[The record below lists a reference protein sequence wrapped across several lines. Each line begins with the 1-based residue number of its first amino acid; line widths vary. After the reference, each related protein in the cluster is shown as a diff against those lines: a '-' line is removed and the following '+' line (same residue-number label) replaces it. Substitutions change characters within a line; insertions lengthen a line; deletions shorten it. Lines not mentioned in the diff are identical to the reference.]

1 MASTKRD
8 LLIDTAQG
16 LFYQHGFRATGID
29 TILAESGVAK
39 KTLYNHFKS
48 KEDLIVACLYRR
60 DQQLLELLEN
70 SIEQLAPQQ
79 QCQPQFARIMAFFDA
94 LDSWINSDNFFGCM
108 FINASAEYHQ
118 ADNPVH
124 IACTEHKNLVI
135 KLIEKQLCELALT
148 LPLETAK
155 QLAILADGAI
165 VGAHTTNDSASAKHA
180 KAVAEVLLN
189 SYAEAA

>member
-79 QCQPQFARIMAFFDA
+79 KCQPQLARIMAFF
-94 LDSWINSDNFFGCM
+94 
-108 FINASAEYHQ
+108 
-118 ADNPVH
+118 
-124 IACTEHKNLVI
+124 
-135 KLIEKQLCELALT
+135 
-148 LPLETAK
+148 
-155 QLAILADGAI
+155 
-165 VGAHTTNDSASAKHA
+165 
-180 KAVAEVLLN
+180 
-189 SYAEAA
+189 